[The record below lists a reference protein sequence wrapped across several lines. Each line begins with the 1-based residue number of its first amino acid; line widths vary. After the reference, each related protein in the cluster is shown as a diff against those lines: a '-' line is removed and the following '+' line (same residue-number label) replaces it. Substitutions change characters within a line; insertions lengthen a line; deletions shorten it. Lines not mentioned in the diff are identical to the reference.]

1 MTKYKKLYINLINN
15 LKGGGK
21 KYLIMLDIDE
31 TLGEFHLQYE
41 FIATMI
47 EKLISN
53 VETKNKLHQDLLR
66 TYFIRPDLI
75 EFMTRLKSFVDIN
88 PETKIIVF
96 TKNCDNGKYPG
107 YIINLVENI
116 EIICNC
122 IGLIHKI
129 YSTQGQYK
137 DMFEIEQD
145 LGISFDKIIVFED
158 RQENVVH
165 KSKSIVFTN
174 IKPYFIYLDENNL
187 KNIFSKIEQFVVNK
201 NDFRQL
207 IDNYLK
213 NNNTNLEYF
222 NSQYSSNPIKNK
234 NPLFNEYKN
243 IHFDVLLKNTL
254 LLHKKYIYNL
264 MDIAKIIKYDNELV
278 KCFIKY
284 ITEYFHHY

>member
-1 MTKYKKLYINLINN
+1 MYVFYMTKYKKLYINLINN

-47 EKLISN
+47 EKFIS
-53 VETKNKLHQDLLR
+53 KNILHQELLK

-96 TKNCDNGKYPG
+96 TKNCDDGKYPG
-107 YIINLVENI
+107 YISNLVKNL
-116 EIICNC
+116 EIICDC
-122 IGLIHKI
+122 VGLIHKI
-129 YSTQGQYK
+129 YSTQEQYK
-137 DMFEIEQD
+137 DMFIIEQD

-174 IKPYFIYLDENNL
+174 ITPYFIYLDENNL
-187 KNIFSKIEQFVVNK
+187 TNIFSYLEQFIVGNK
-201 NDFRQL
+201 YDFRQL
-207 IDNYLK
+207 INEYLK
-213 NNNTNLEYF
+213 KNKTDLEYF
-222 NSQYSSNPIKNK
+222 NSQYSNNPIKNK

-243 IHFDVLLKNTL
+243 IHFYVLLKNTL
-254 LLHKKYIYNL
+254 LLHKKNIYNL
-264 MDIAKIIKYDNELV
+264 LDIAKIIKYDNELV

-284 ITEYFHHY
+284 IT